1 MLQANATYSVK
12 SWDRRP
18 WHGAPDKKA
27 DVKLF
32 RLEMN
37 HVYEG
42 IIEGESTIQYLMSQK
57 GGNEVNF
64 VGLEKVVGR
73 IDGKSGTFVFQRI
86 GTFDNGNVIETVIV
100 LPGSGTGELIGLS
113 GQTIVEH
120 MGHQETYPFLFEYE
134 I

>member
-1 MLQANATYSVK
+1 MQANATYSVK

-18 WHGAPDKKA
+18 WHGTPDKSA
-27 DVKLF
+27 DVKLY

-37 HVYEG
+37 HVYAG

-57 GGNEVNF
+57 GANEVNF

-73 IDGKSGTFVFQRI
+73 VGGKSGTFVFQRI
-86 GTFDNGNVIETVIV
+86 GIFDNGNIQETVIV
-100 LPGSGTGELIGLS
+100 MPGSGTGDLSGLS
-113 GQTIVEH
+113 GQTTIEH
-120 MGHQETYPFLFEYE
+120 TGHQEIFHLLFEYE